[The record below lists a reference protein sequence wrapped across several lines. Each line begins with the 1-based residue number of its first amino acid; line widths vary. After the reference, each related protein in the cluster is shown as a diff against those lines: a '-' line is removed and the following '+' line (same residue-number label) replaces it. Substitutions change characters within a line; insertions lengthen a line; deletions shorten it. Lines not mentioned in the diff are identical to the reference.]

1 MRLLVVTTP
10 PEIAAAFNVAP
21 VLTTVP
27 DGMTDWDVWRDTHAP
42 SQEAPIG
49 SAPMFY
55 TSGTTGLPKGV
66 RRKPM
71 KPEQAA
77 AAARVGG
84 IAYGVKP
91 NEDQVILMNG
101 PMYHSAPNA
110 YGMLAVRPA
119 HHRAGAAL
127 RSGRTAATD
136 RAPSHHPQHM
146 VPTMFVRLLR
156 LPDAVTEIRPV
167 VAELRRPRRRAL
179 PAARSSA
186 P

>member
-1 MRLLVVTTP
+1 
-10 PEIAAAFNVAP
+10 
-21 VLTTVP
+21 
-27 DGMTDWDVWRDTHAP
+27 MTDWDIWRDTHAP

-49 SAPMFY
+49 SAAMFY

-77 AAARVGG
+77 ASARVGG

-101 PMYHSAPNA
+101 PMYHSAPNS
-110 YGMLAVRPA
+110 YGMLAFRSGCTIVLEPRFDPEDMLQLIERHRVTHSTWCRRCSCACCGCRMTSSADTTCRRCASSFTAQRPA
-119 HHRAGAAL
+119 
-127 RSGRTAATD
+127 
-136 RAPSHHPQHM
+136 
-146 VPTMFVRLLR
+146 
-156 LPDAVTEIRPV
+156 
-167 VAELRRPRRRAL
+167 RR
-179 PAARSSA
+179 RSSA